1 VLKFGIKTPVNKN
14 NSNSLILTNMELKFE
29 ACMLNLIWKRGAKD
43 PKKKKDHLIFIN
55 FGVKKF
61 TLKNTQKKIKNL
73 TLECYNL
80 LDPME

>member
-1 VLKFGIKTPVNKN
+1 
-14 NSNSLILTNMELKFE
+14 
-29 ACMLNLIWKRGAKD
+29 MLNLIWKRGAKD